1 MTAPSAPESSSSSP
15 RKRLFQALRGL
26 DDQRRRTFASTLSV
40 LVTLLI
46 WSIALAIH
54 QRYGAS
60 MSPRALSMMLLA
72 ALIGAFPAG
81 LLVRRL
87 LLA

>member
-1 MTAPSAPESSSSSP
+1 MPSAPESSPSSP
-15 RKRLFQALRGL
+15 RRRLFQALRGL
-26 DDQRRRTFASTLSV
+26 DEQRRRTFASTLSV

-54 QRYGAS
+54 QRYGES
-60 MSPRALSMMLLA
+60 MSPRVQSMVLMTALV
-72 ALIGAFPAG
+72 GAFPAG